1 MTDPAFRPTSAALPK
16 AEPAPGTGPAA
27 GTTASAAP
35 ARHGRRRWRSADLA
49 LIAVFAALMAASIT
63 IPGIPVGGLGVPI
76 TLQTLVVA
84 LCGLVLGLGRGV
96 AAVGLYTLLGLVGL
110 PIFSGF
116 RSGVAVL
123 ASPSAGYIIGF
134 LAGAAVTGALAT
146 LAVRSRFKAAGLFGA
161 AMAGMLA
168 IHAFGIAGLALKGM
182 GLAAALAADV
192 VFLPGDII
200 KNILAVAIALS
211 LHRAFPD
218 ILVRRRK

>member
-1 MTDPAFRPTSAALPK
+1 MTDPALKPSSDSLPQG
-16 AEPAPGTGPAA
+16 EPAA
-27 GTTASAAP
+27 GTTASSAP
-35 ARHGRRRWRSADLA
+35 SIAGRRRWRSGDLA
-49 LIAVFAALMAASIT
+49 LIAVFAALLAASIS

-84 LCGLVLGLGRGV
+84 LCGLVLGFGRGL
-96 AAVGLYTLLGLVGL
+96 AAVGLYILLGLVGL

-134 LAGAAVTGALAT
+134 LGGVAVTGALAAI
-146 LAVRSRFKAAGLFGA
+146 AVRTRRKWLGLFGA
-161 AMAGMLA
+161 AIAGMVV

-182 GLAAALAADV
+182 GLTAALAADV
-192 VFLPGDII
+192 VFLPGDIL
-200 KNILAVAIALS
+200 KNVVAVSIALS